1 MAVTLFYEGDNR
13 LEEADAKTVLDII
26 CEVYPLYPWAVSMR
40 GGVFFIRHLGFPHNW
55 GMVIRFRNVQH
66 DAAALKR
73 RVIMTVGE
81 FLERA
86 NLRRGVANDD
96 PVGRI
101 EGVPEKY
108 QPPETERTYTFDNVI
123 VNETG
128 ETIRTNPR
136 PQAFQEMVSDGD

>member
-1 MAVTLFYEGDNR
+1 
-13 LEEADAKTVLDII
+13 
-26 CEVYPLYPWAVSMR
+26 MR

-123 VNETG
+123 VNETV